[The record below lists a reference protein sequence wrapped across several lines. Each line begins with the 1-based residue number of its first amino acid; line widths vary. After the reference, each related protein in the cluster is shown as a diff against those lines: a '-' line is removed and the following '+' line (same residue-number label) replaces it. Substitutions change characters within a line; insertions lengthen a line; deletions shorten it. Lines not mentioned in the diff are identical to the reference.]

1 MLTTETSQWCVF
13 RLGSRYFAVAVKLL
27 REVVEV
33 PSLTSVPL
41 APPELLGLFSL
52 RGQVVPL
59 LDLQNLILKQPSPPT
74 PLAALVEWEN
84 QRAGLTLDEVLGL
97 VNFPE
102 LPDETTTS
110 PLLKGALVFEGKPAQ
125 ILDVPAILT
134 RLSEQLKP
142 AARV

>member
-1 MLTTETSQWCVF
+1 
-13 RLGSRYFAVAVKLL
+13 
-27 REVVEV
+27 
-33 PSLTSVPL
+33 
-41 APPELLGLFSL
+41 
-52 RGQVVPL
+52 VVPL